1 MNKFEFVDLST
12 FSNDSSMFEVFS
24 SQDTSTMNSFAMDE
38 LDAIPTEEEKSY
50 FESLQKLD
58 PSFNMDKM
66 LDDDDDNDNEAN
78 EQFPTP
84 TPYVLS
90 TTRPQSNPNPIA
102 SQILSHSLENQLIL
116 EYSHQDKYPNK
127 WRTQPCLFFQR
138 YGFCRKGD
146 ECNFSHEIPISGKQF
161 VSVDKL
167 FRTKPCKY
175 FFTTGTCRKGENCNY
190 SHDTSKFKDYK
201 FD

>member
-1 MNKFEFVDLST
+1 
-12 FSNDSSMFEVFS
+12 
-24 SQDTSTMNSFAMDE
+24 
-38 LDAIPTEEEKSY
+38 
-50 FESLQKLD
+50 
-58 PSFNMDKM
+58 MDKM
-66 LDDDDDNDNEAN
+66 LDDDDNEES

-84 TPYVLS
+84 TPYVLN

-146 ECNFSHEIPISGKQF
+146 DCNFSHEIPVSGKQF

-167 FRTKPCKY
+167 LEQNLANISLQLVLVEKVRIVIILMTLLSSKTANLIDLILIYCFP
-175 FFTTGTCRKGENCNY
+175 FF
-190 SHDTSKFKDYK
+190 
-201 FD
+201 